1 MAYRLFPRLQKQKR
15 KGIIM
20 KWTKLT
26 IDTTTAAEDMISYAL
41 SELGIEGIEIE
52 DHVPLTEE
60 EKARMYVDLL
70 PDEIAP
76 DDGTARISCYIDPE
90 VNMDELVKQIKEQLD
105 EIEQFLPVG
114 PKTIT
119 IGETEDKD
127 WINNWK
133 QFFKPFRVNDH
144 IIIKPT
150 WEVLE
155 DKKETDTVVEIDPGT
170 AFGTGSHHTTKL
182 CIHQLDKYMK
192 KGDRLLDVGC
202 GSGILSIIGLKLG
215 AGFAVGTD
223 IDEHA
228 ISATL
233 ENLEKNGLTDENM
246 EVFQGNI
253 LSDQETK
260 DRVGYEKYDI
270 VLANILA
277 DVLVPLS
284 EIIRPHM
291 KKGGLI
297 VMSGIINTKEEE
309 VKDALLRNG
318 FEIVE
323 ITYSGEWVAITA
335 K

>member
-1 MAYRLFPRLQKQKR
+1 MIQEWSDDENMPLIVRKETNKR
-15 KGIIM
+15 GMSFIHPSSNREIIISDNTVAIWIFSNVLKGIVF
-20 KWTKLT
+20 TK
-26 IDTTTAAEDMISYAL
+26 S
-41 SELGIEGIEIE
+41 
-52 DHVPLTEE
+52 
-60 EKARMYVDLL
+60 
-70 PDEIAP
+70 
-76 DDGTARISCYIDPE
+76 
-90 VNMDELVKQIKEQLD
+90 QIKEKLRNKELPIVFMATKEIKKYANYPTALGSASLPDWKLCHIDPIGFNTSKSITELEID
-105 EIEQFLPVG
+105 EIKEHFKKYTNL
-114 PKTIT
+114 TLA
-119 IGETEDKD
+119 DF
-127 WINNWK
+127 INQCRLKNAL
-133 QFFKPFRVNDH
+133 
-144 IIIKPT
+144 
-150 WEVLE
+150 VLLEE

-233 ENLEKNGLTDENM
+233 ENIEKNGLTDENM

-260 DRVGYEKYDI
+260 DRVGDEKYDI